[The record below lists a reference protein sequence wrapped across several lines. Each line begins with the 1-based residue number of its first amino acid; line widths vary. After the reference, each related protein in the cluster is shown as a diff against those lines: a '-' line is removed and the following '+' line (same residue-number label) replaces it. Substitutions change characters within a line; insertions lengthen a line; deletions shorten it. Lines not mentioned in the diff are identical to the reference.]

1 MAMTITAPKSPTAA
15 PGAGELFQFL
25 RDGKP
30 RTRSELA
37 QITGLSRSTIAA
49 RVEALLDLE
58 LIGTVGSSASSG
70 GRPPSNFAFAPK
82 SRTVLAADLG
92 AAHAILA
99 LTDLAGNIIDHLRA
113 DVDIAAGPMS
123 TLAWVIK
130 SFTELLQRNARGLDT
145 LSGIAIG
152 VPGPVEHST
161 GRPTKPPIMPG
172 WNDFDIPG
180 TIQQHFDV
188 PVLVDNDVNIMA
200 LGEKTLSW
208 PTTENLIFVKVAT
221 GVGVGI
227 ISGGELQRG
236 AQGSAGDLG
245 HVQVPGG
252 AAKPCSCGNTG
263 CLEALAGGAA
273 VAKNLAALGY
283 PVQTAS
289 DVGKLAEENNTAAIQ
304 VLRQAGRDIGAVLAM
319 CVNLLNP
326 SVIVLGGRLA
336 RAGEHVIAGVREVVY
351 YRSTPL
357 ATQHLVIGGSTAKD
371 MAGVRGASMLVI
383 SHILSAEAVDKLAN
397 ARAATRSSHDTT
409 KESLR

>member
-1 MAMTITAPKSPTAA
+1 MTMVSTTISPKPLTAA
-15 PGAGELFQFL
+15 RGAGELFQYL

-37 QITGLSRSTIAA
+37 SATGLSRSTIAA
-49 RVEALLDLE
+49 RVDALLELG
-58 LIGTVGSSASSG
+58 LIGAVGAALSSG
-70 GRPPSNFAFAPK
+70 GRPPSNFAFAPDA
-82 SRTVLAADLG
+82 RTILAADIG

-99 LTDLAGNIIDHLRA
+99 LTDLAGNIIDHLRS
-113 DVDIAAGPMS
+113 DLDIAEGPD
-123 TLAWVIK
+123 TVLAWVVEK
-130 SFTELLQRNARGLDT
+130 FALLLERNGRDAST

-172 WNDFDIPG
+172 WNNFDIPG
-180 TIQQHFDV
+180 RIRQAFDV

-208 PTTENLIFVKVAT
+208 PDVENLIFVKVAT

-252 AAKPCSCGNTG
+252 ADTPCSCGNTG
-263 CLEALAGGAA
+263 CLEALVGGAA
-273 VAKNLAALGY
+273 VARNLTAQGY
-283 PVQTAS
+283 PVSNAS
-289 DVGKLAEENNTAAIQ
+289 EVGKLAEANNTAAIQ
-304 VLRQAGRDIGAVLAM
+304 VLRQAGRDIGSVLAM

-351 YRSTPL
+351 LRSTPL
-357 ATQHLVIGGSTAKD
+357 ATQHLVIGGSTAQEL
-371 MAGVRGASMLVI
+371 AGVRGASMLVI
-383 SHILSAEAVDKLAN
+383 SQILSAESVDELIN
-397 ARAATRSSHDTT
+397 LNVSTT
-409 KESLR
+409 EPSKESVQ

>member
-1 MAMTITAPKSPTAA
+1 MTITAPKSPTAA

-113 DVDIAAGPMS
+113 DVDIAAGPMA

-252 AAKPCSCGNTG
+252 AAKPCRCGNTG

-397 ARAATRSSHDTT
+397 DQAATRFSHDTT

>member
-1 MAMTITAPKSPTAA
+1 MASTTTSPKSPAA
-15 PGAGELFQFL
+15 AKGAGELFQYL
-25 RDGKP
+25 RDGTP

-37 QITGLSRSTIAA
+37 QATGFSRSTIAA
-49 RVEALLDLE
+49 RVDALLDLG
-58 LIGTVGSSASSG
+58 LIGAVGAASSSG
-70 GRPPSNFAFAPK
+70 GRPPSNFAFAPTA
-82 SRTVLAADLG
+82 RTVLAADLG

-99 LTDLAGNIIDHLRA
+99 LTDLAGNIIDHLRS
-113 DVDIAAGPMS
+113 DLQIAEGPEVVLS
-123 TLAWVIK
+123 WVVEN
-130 SFTELLQRNARGLDT
+130 FELLLSRNNRDLST

-172 WNDFDIPG
+172 WNHYDIPG
-180 TIQQHFDV
+180 RIHQRFNV

-208 PTTENLIFVKVAT
+208 PDVENLMFVKVAT

-227 ISGGELQRG
+227 ISGSELQRG

-252 AAKPCSCGNTG
+252 ADTPCNCGNTG

-273 VAKNLAALGY
+273 VARNLTALGY
-283 PVQTAS
+283 PVSTAS
-289 DVGKLAEENNTAAIQ
+289 EVSKLAEENNTAAIG
-304 VLRQAGRDIGAVLAM
+304 VLRQAGRDIGSVLAM

-351 YRSTPL
+351 LRSTPL
-357 ATQHLVIGGSTAKD
+357 ATQHLVITSSAAQD

-383 SHILSAEAVDKLAN
+383 SHILAPDSVDELIAHN
-397 ARAATRSSHDTT
+397 AAAPELS
-409 KESLR
+409 

>member
-1 MAMTITAPKSPTAA
+1 MAISMITPKPPT
-15 PGAGELFQFL
+15 PGTGAGELFQLL
-25 RDGKP
+25 RDGRP

-37 QITGLSRSTIAA
+37 TRTGLSRSTIAA
-49 RVEALLDLE
+49 RIDALQDIG
-58 LIGTVGSSASSG
+58 LIGAVGPALSSG
-70 GRPPSNFAFAPK
+70 GRPPSTFAFVPE

-92 AAHAILA
+92 AAHGILA
-99 LTDLAGNIIDHLRA
+99 LTDLAGNVIDHLRA
-113 DVDIAAGPMS
+113 DVDIAAGPVPV
-123 TLAWVIK
+123 LDWVVH
-130 SFTELLQRNARGLDT
+130 SFTELLGRNGRDAAT

-180 TIQQHFDV
+180 TIQRTFDV

-200 LGEKTLSW
+200 LGEQSFSW
-208 PTTENLIFVKVAT
+208 PDTENLMFVKVAT
-221 GVGVGI
+221 GIGVGI

-252 AAKPCSCGNTG
+252 ASTPCSCGNTG
-263 CLEALAGGAA
+263 CLEALAGGPA
-273 VAKNLAALGY
+273 VARNLAAHGIE
-283 PVQTAS
+283 VATAS
-289 DVGKLAEENNTAAIQ
+289 EVGKLAEANNTAAIA
-304 VLRQAGRDIGAVLAM
+304 VLRQAGRDIGSVLAM

-336 RAGEHVIAGVREVVY
+336 NAGEHVIAGVRELVY
-351 YRSTPL
+351 FRSTPL
-357 ATQHLVIGGSTAKD
+357 ATQHLVIVGSASRE

-383 SHILSAEAVDKLAN
+383 QHVLSAAAVDGLVQE
-397 ARAATRSSHDTT
+397 RSSPQ
-409 KESLR
+409 SAAASR

>member
-1 MAMTITAPKSPTAA
+1 MALTMIPPKSPT
-15 PGAGELFQFL
+15 PGTGAGELFQLL
-25 RDGKP
+25 RNGRP

-37 QITGLSRSTIAA
+37 SETGLSRSTIAA
-49 RVEALLDLE
+49 RIDALLDSG
-58 LIGTVGSSASSG
+58 LIGAVGPALSSG
-70 GRPPSNFAFAPK
+70 GRPPSTFAFAPD

-92 AAHAILA
+92 AAHGILA
-99 LTDLAGNIIDHLRA
+99 LTDLAGNVVDHLRA
-113 DVDIAAGPMS
+113 DLDITSGPVPV
-123 TLAWVIK
+123 LDWVVR
-130 SFTELLQRNARGLDT
+130 SFGELLRRNGRDAST

-180 TIQQHFDV
+180 TIRRTFDV

-200 LGEKTLSW
+200 LGEQSFNW
-208 PTTENLIFVKVAT
+208 PDTENLMFVKVAT
-221 GVGVGI
+221 GIGVGI

-252 AAKPCSCGNTG
+252 ANTPCRCGNSG
-263 CLEALAGGAA
+263 CLEALAGGPA
-273 VAKNLAALGY
+273 VARNLADFGIEVA
-283 PVQTAS
+283 TAS
-289 DVGKLAEENNTAAIQ
+289 EVGKLAEANNTAAIQ
-304 VLRQAGRDIGAVLAM
+304 VLRQAGRDIGSVLAM

-336 RAGEHVIAGVREVVY
+336 NAGEHVIAGVRELVY
-351 YRSTPL
+351 FRSTPL
-357 ATQHLVIGGSTAKD
+357 ATQHLVIVGSAARE

-383 SHILSAEAVDKLAN
+383 QHVLSAAAVDELVQQ
-397 ARAATRSSHDTT
+397 RADAQPAAVSR
-409 KESLR
+409 

>member
-1 MAMTITAPKSPTAA
+1 MTITAPKSPTAA

-113 DVDIAAGPMS
+113 DVDIAAGPMA

-397 ARAATRSSHDTT
+397 DQAATRSSHDTT

>member
-1 MAMTITAPKSPTAA
+1 MALTITQPKSTNGV
-15 PGAGELFQFL
+15 PGAGELFQYL

-58 LIGTVGSSASSG
+58 LIGTVGAAVSSG
-70 GRPPSNFAFAPK
+70 GRPPSNFAFAPT

-113 DVDIAAGPMS
+113 DVDITSGPE
-123 TLAWVIK
+123 TVLAWVVE
-130 SFTELLQRNARGLDT
+130 SFTELLKRNARGLET

-180 TIQQHFDV
+180 TIQQHFPV

-208 PTTENLIFVKVAT
+208 PDTENLIFVKVAT

-227 ISGGELQRG
+227 ISGGQLQRG

-252 AAKPCSCGNTG
+252 EPKPCSCGNTG

-273 VAKNLAALGY
+273 VAKNLSAQGY
-283 PVQTAS
+283 QVQTAS
-289 DVGKLAEENNTAAIQ
+289 DVSKLAEANNTAAIG

-326 SVIVLGGRLA
+326 SVIILGGRLA
-336 RAGEHVIAGVREVVY
+336 RAGEHIIAGVREVVY

-357 ATQHLVIGGSTAKD
+357 ATQHLVIGGSTAMD

-383 SHILSAEAVDKLAN
+383 SHILSAQAVDDLVN
-397 ARAATRSSHDTT
+397 ARAAIKNT
-409 KESLR
+409 KEALK

>member
-1 MAMTITAPKSPTAA
+1 
-15 PGAGELFQFL
+15 
-25 RDGKP
+25 
-30 RTRSELA
+30 
-37 QITGLSRSTIAA
+37 
-49 RVEALLDLE
+49 
-58 LIGTVGSSASSG
+58 
-70 GRPPSNFAFAPK
+70 
-82 SRTVLAADLG
+82 
-92 AAHAILA
+92 
-99 LTDLAGNIIDHLRA
+99 
-113 DVDIAAGPMS
+113 
-123 TLAWVIK
+123 
-130 SFTELLQRNARGLDT
+130 
-145 LSGIAIG
+145 
-152 VPGPVEHST
+152 
-161 GRPTKPPIMPG
+161 MPG